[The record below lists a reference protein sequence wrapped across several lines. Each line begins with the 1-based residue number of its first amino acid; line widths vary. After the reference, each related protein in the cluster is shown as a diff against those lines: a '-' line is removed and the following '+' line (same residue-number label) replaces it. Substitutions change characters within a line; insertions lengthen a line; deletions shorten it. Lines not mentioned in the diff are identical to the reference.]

1 LVKSWQTCIFLNDS
15 RYTNM
20 IPEKY
25 LMPSDESIR
34 YLTRRIEVLGYIMTM
49 AKYLVL
55 LLLPALIL
63 LYKNTTATEYFFLIF
78 GFFFNCAAWLI
89 ATRKRNFLK
98 MDLSVYTWLFD
109 LMSYPDKIQHDKYF
123 KEDSFKL

>member
-1 LVKSWQTCIFLNDS
+1 
-15 RYTNM
+15 M

>member
-1 LVKSWQTCIFLNDS
+1 
-15 RYTNM
+15 M

-34 YLTRRIEVLGYIMTM
+34 YIARRIEVLSHVITLS
-49 AKYLVL
+49 KYLML
-55 LLLPALIL
+55 LLLPSIIL
-63 LYKNTTATEYFFLIF
+63 LYRTTTATEYFFLIF
-78 GFFFNCAAWLI
+78 GFFFNCAAWVI

-98 MDLSVYTWLFD
+98 MDLSVHTWLFD

-123 KEDSFKL
+123 KEDSLKCSLNK